1 MYKFSGN
8 VNGVKYDTLEEYNK
22 AITEAMEKQQPISAS
37 YQTETVTDE
46 TETSSDK
53 QLDNQDT
60 HSETSKLQDFNKK
73 LCRFDLD
80 QLDGTSD
87 DYKLI
92 DNFKGL
98 LMPEKAKEL
107 AKEAKEALSETEQE
121 IFVDNIR
128 KHIKN
133 IDTDTKFNKEAL
145 QTAVNDVTNRIAM
158 VGQLQKKLAAAKES
172 LEKSRMQVNIL
183 KHAGDIL
190 KTESEF
196 YNATIKKVPN
206 TSDAPKTSNPIET
219 TCQESKPQQETDIW
233 DSPFPQYNKEHVK
246 NLLKEIFDFDWKF

>member
-22 AITEAMEKQQPISAS
+22 AITEAMGKQQPITAS
-37 YQTETVTDE
+37 YQTEMVADE
-46 TETSSDK
+46 TESSSNK
-53 QLDNQDT
+53 QIDNQDI
-60 HSETSKLQDFNKK
+60 HNETSKLQDFNKK
-73 LCRFDLD
+73 LYRFDLD
-80 QLDGTSD
+80 QLDGTQG

-98 LMPEKAKEL
+98 MMPEKAKEL

-133 IDTDTKFNKEAL
+133 IDTDIKFNKEAL
-145 QTAVNDVTNRIAM
+145 QAANNDVTNRIAL
-158 VGQLQKKLAAAKES
+158 VGQLQKKLAAAKET
-172 LEKSRMQVNIL
+172 LEKSRVQVNVL
-183 KHAGDIL
+183 KHADEIL
-190 KTESEF
+190 QAESDF
-196 YNATIKKVPN
+196 YNATIKKVPES
-206 TSDAPKTSNPIET
+206 SDASKTSNPIET
-219 TCQESKPQQETDIW
+219 TCQESKPQQETSIW

-246 NLLKEIFDFDWKF
+246 NLLKEIFDFD